1 MIAVNV
7 TVHRRPRVR
16 AVHVAE
22 VRGIARG
29 CGRRH
34 EKVCS
39 PVGEGMTRAV
49 YSSSCSDRR
58 LRRHASREH
67 PRTNW
72 IVIALPPHA
81 GLVNRVSYRKAPV
94 MMATTSPS
102 HSRDSQHAA
111 KAAGGVAMHSMQAA
125 IDTFRAHHTDIV
137 PGALLRAWDGS
148 RRRPSAP
155 ADGGAQIPRT
165 LRSTAT
171 ASTMTAS

>member
-1 MIAVNV
+1 
-7 TVHRRPRVR
+7 
-16 AVHVAE
+16 
-22 VRGIARG
+22 
-29 CGRRH
+29 
-34 EKVCS
+34 
-39 PVGEGMTRAV
+39 MTRAV

-81 GLVNRVSYRKAPV
+81 GLVNSVSYRKAPV

-148 RRRPSAP
+148 RRSPWQAVCSCGWRCPDTPYATLDRDCLDHDCQLEHKISAVLAAAGVP
-155 ADGGAQIPRT
+155 AEEQR
-165 LRSTAT
+165 
-171 ASTMTAS
+171 